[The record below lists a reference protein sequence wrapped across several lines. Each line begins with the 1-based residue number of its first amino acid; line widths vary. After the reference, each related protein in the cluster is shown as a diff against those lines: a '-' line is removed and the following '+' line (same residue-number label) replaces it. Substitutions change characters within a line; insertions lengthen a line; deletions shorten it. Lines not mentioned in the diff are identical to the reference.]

1 VNRCE
6 PDSSLQSAA
15 KANKSGDLRETVRRN
30 SFWGLN
36 ARPYICEFPATRGD
50 FEYLPRPSS
59 GSYEI
64 YGTVIL
70 AGFESALSTPLEFTA
85 VTT

>member
-1 VNRCE
+1 VGVCVTRE
-6 PDSSLQSAA
+6 P
-15 KANKSGDLRETVRRN
+15 LRA
-30 SFWGLN
+30 FWRLD
-36 ARPYICEFPATRGD
+36 ARPYIAEFPATRGD

-64 YGTVIL
+64 YGTVTL